1 MPKYKKKK
9 HNRILSTPKK
19 RTKQPIKVNEQYD
32 EIEVKH
38 YSSKKTKE
46 KPTSSLKVVE
56 GKKGLRAL
64 KLKFY
69 AVAVALVIVVAMLF
83 QVILPAGLF
92 QTISNMVA
100 VIGTGSYPIS
110 ATGSQVLSVVP
121 MGNYY
126 LHLTDTH
133 LSAYSSA
140 GKILFSEAHGYEKP
154 ILCTSKGKSLLYNQG
169 GKQFSVFTLNGLQN
183 SDESKNEII
192 CAGIS
197 DSGNFALA
205 THSDSYASQVTVFNK
220 SYKQIFEWY
229 SAEETI
235 NNVAIASS
243 GKKIA
248 VSTFNSTSGTFNS
261 KVNIINFKSATP
273 EQTLAYKNQ
282 IIFGIRNSN
291 KSNFT
296 VIKSNGVDTVK
307 WSNSK
312 SNEYTDDYNISYF
325 RTNTSIN
332 IGVFSRENDKTDNK
346 IVIFS
351 KRGKVKK
358 TVNYNGVINDIQ
370 VRGSNIYCIN
380 DSSVNVL
387 DFKGN
392 VKFSADYGFG
402 GKGIS
407 VLSANVVA
415 VITNNEILRVKLG
428 ERKD

>member
-9 HNRILSTPKK
+9 HNRILSAPKK
-19 RTKQPIKVNEQYD
+19 RAKQPVKVKQQYD
-32 EIEVKH
+32 EIEMNH
-38 YSSKKTKE
+38 YGAKKTKE
-46 KPTSSLKVVE
+46 KPTAPLKVVK

-69 AVAVALVIVVAMLF
+69 AVALVVVFVVVMLF
-83 QVILPAGLF
+83 QIILPAGLF
-92 QTISNMVA
+92 QTVSNMTA

-154 ILCTSKGKSLLYNQG
+154 ILCASKGKSLLYNQG
-169 GKQFSVFTLNGLQN
+169 GKQFSIYSLNGLQKN
-183 SDESKNEII
+183 EETKNEII
-192 CAGIS
+192 CGGMS
-197 DSGNFALA
+197 DSGSFALA
-205 THSDSYASQVTVFNK
+205 THSDSYTSQVTVFNK
-220 SYKQIFEWY
+220 RYKQIYEWY

-248 VSTFNSTSGTFNS
+248 VSTFNSASGTFNS
-261 KVNIINFKSATP
+261 KINIINFKSATP
-273 EQTLAYKNQ
+273 EHTLTYNNQ
-282 IIFGIRNSN
+282 IIYGIKNSN
-291 KSNFT
+291 KSNFS

-307 WSNSK
+307 WFNSK
-312 SNEYTDDYNISYF
+312 INEYSEDYNISYF
-325 RTNTSIN
+325 RTNTSVN
-332 IGVFSRENDKTDNK
+332 IGVFSRENDKSDNK

-351 KRGKVKK
+351 KSGKVKK

-415 VITNNEILRVKLG
+415 VVTSNEILRIKLG

>member
-9 HNRILSTPKK
+9 HNRILNTPKK
-19 RTKQPIKVNEQYD
+19 RAKQPVKVKEQYD
-32 EIEVKH
+32 DIAMNH
-38 YSSKKTKE
+38 YGAEKVEK
-46 KPTSSLKVVE
+46 KPTPSMKVVQ
-56 GKKGLRAL
+56 GKKGVRTQ
-64 KLKFY
+64 KIKFY
-69 AVAVALVIVVAMLF
+69 AVALAIVFVVVMLF
-83 QVILPAGLF
+83 QLILPAGLF
-92 QTISNMVA
+92 QTISNVTA
-100 VIGTGSYPIS
+100 LLGTGSYPIS
-110 ATGSQVLSVVP
+110 ATGSQVLTVVP

-133 LSAYSSA
+133 FSAYSSA

-154 ILCTSKGKSLLYNQG
+154 ILSTSKGKSLLYNQG
-169 GKQFSVFTLNGLQN
+169 SKQFSIFTLNGLQKT
-183 SDESKNEII
+183 DETKNEII
-192 CAGIS
+192 CGGIS
-197 DSGNFALA
+197 DSGNFALV

-220 SYKQIFEWY
+220 RYKQIYEWY
-229 SAEETI
+229 SAEDTI

-248 VSTFNSTSGTFNS
+248 VSTFNSASGTFNS
-261 KVNIINFKSATP
+261 KVNVINFKSATP
-273 EQTLAYKNQ
+273 EHTLTYQNQ
-282 IIFGIRNSN
+282 IVYGLKNSN

-307 WSNSK
+307 WSNCK
-312 SNEYTDDYNISYF
+312 TNEYTEDYNISYY
-325 RTNTSIN
+325 RTNNSVN

-346 IVIFS
+346 IVLFS

-358 TVNYNGVINDIQ
+358 SVNYNGVINDIQ

-387 DFKGN
+387 DFNGN
-392 VKFSADYGFG
+392 IKFSAEYGFG

-415 VITNNEILRVKLG
+415 VITNNEILRIKLS